1 MALALSP
8 LLAALAND
16 PLDPSLLEPAP
27 SLRPSRAAERELPLV
42 HGGSAA
48 PAAWLA
54 LWRGDAWV
62 CWTAAADCWQ
72 RLDLA
77 GVVDLA
83 TLRAEFVDR
92 STLVLADR
100 SDQAWQIVRGDPGP
114 RPVAWTIQPRVSPQP
129 LECSPMGPLPIA
141 GDAILTFIDRPCPEA
156 PGSAEL
162 CVRPGRPLRVRPGGL
177 LRLRLGVELRA
188 LVDWQRAAAVGGA
201 RTDLAWLAILAVAL
215 DPPGWI
221 QQRRVRADLQAQVR
235 PALRALPPLRSRG
248 PLVAAERQHL
258 RDAICGGRR

>member
-8 LLAALAND
+8 LLAALAH
-16 PLDPSLLEPAP
+16 DPSLLDPAP
-27 SLRPSRAAERELPLV
+27 SLRPPTIERTRELPLV
-42 HGGSAA
+42 HGGVAA
-48 PAAWLA
+48 PTAWLA

-100 SDQAWQIVRGDPGP
+100 SDQTWLIVRGDPGP
-114 RPVAWTIQPRVSPQP
+114 RPVAWTANPRASPGP
-129 LECSPMGPLPIA
+129 RECGPEGSLPIA
-141 GDAILTFIDRPCPEA
+141 GDASLSFIHRPCAEA
-156 PGSAEL
+156 PGGVEL
-162 CVRPGRPLRVRPGGL
+162 CVRPGRSLRLRPGGL

-188 LVDWQRAAAVGGA
+188 LVDWQRAPGVGG
-201 RTDLAWLAILAVAL
+201 TQTGLAWLAVLAVAL
-215 DPPGWI
+215 DPAAWI
-221 QQRRVRADLQAQVR
+221 QQRRERADLQAQAR
-235 PALRALPPLRSRG
+235 PALRALPPLRTRG
-248 PLVAAERQHL
+248 PLAAAERQHL
-258 RDAICGGRR
+258 RDAICGGAR